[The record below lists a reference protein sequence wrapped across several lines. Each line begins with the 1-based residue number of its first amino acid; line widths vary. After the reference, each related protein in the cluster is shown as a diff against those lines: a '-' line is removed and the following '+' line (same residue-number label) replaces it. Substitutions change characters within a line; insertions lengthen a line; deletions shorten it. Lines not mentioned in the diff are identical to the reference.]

1 MSMKPSIITAC
12 LVLATAGLSG
22 FAGTTGAGTN
32 AATLS
37 GELLRDAYMSV
48 VAAELARSEQHEVEA
63 AAAYRKA
70 LQLYGRLQAEYPGW
84 QSGMVNYRV
93 AECQNALAALE
104 NTPGGVPVPGDSTN
118 TQERVQALLSEL
130 QDVRIVLA
138 GQPESEAKAA
148 QKQMARELDQLR
160 GKLDDQAREN
170 KLLQRKVT
178 KLESKLKKA
187 GIKES
192 TNTTFQA
199 VSVLVK
205 AESRRLLKENRTLEA
220 IGLLQEAADLI
231 PADTGILLMLGK
243 AQCRIGK
250 FADSVLTL
258 APFDVRNPTQAD
270 AMLIIGTA
278 YMGMGEI
285 GAARVAME
293 KALKINPNS
302 AEAHYNMAQ
311 ILLSLLPPDADGAQQ
326 HYLRALE
333 LGLGPDPDF
342 ENTLRMNLVVSKI
355 KKHNAKSHNIKVDRP
370 ASRPIPAPAP

>member
-1 MSMKPSIITAC
+1 MKRIIRTAY
-12 LVLATAGLSG
+12 LVVLTSGLSG
-22 FAGTTGAGTN
+22 LAGTTGSGTN
-32 AATLS
+32 AASLS
-37 GELLRDAYMSV
+37 GELLRDAYLSV

-70 LQLYGRLQAEYPGW
+70 LELYGRLQAEYPGW

-104 NTPGGVPVPGDSTN
+104 TTPGGVAVPGDSTN
-118 TQERVQALLSEL
+118 TQERLQALLSEL

-148 QKQMARELDQLR
+148 QKQMARELDRMR
-160 GKLDDQAREN
+160 GQLDDQAREN
-170 KLLQRKVT
+170 KSLQRKVT
-178 KLESKLKKA
+178 RLESKLKKA
-187 GIKES
+187 GVKET
-192 TNTTFQA
+192 TNTTFQS

-205 AESRRLLKENRTLEA
+205 AESRRLLKENRTVEA
-220 IGLLQEAADLI
+220 IVLLQEATDLI
-231 PADTGILLMLGK
+231 PSDSGLLLMLGR

-250 FADSVLTL
+250 FAESILTL
-258 APFDVRNPTQAD
+258 GSFDSRNPSNAD

-278 YMGMGEI
+278 YMGLGEI
-285 GAARVAME
+285 GAARVAIE
-293 KALKINPNS
+293 KALKINPGS
-302 AEAHYNMAQ
+302 AESHYNMAQ

-355 KKHNAKSHNIKVDRP
+355 KKHNTKSHNIKVDRP